1 MKNKVNYKLKSK
13 ILAAGLTQGK
23 LAEVIGITNQAMSNK
38 ITGKNDF
45 TQSEIS
51 EILSILKERGLEVT
65 YEDIF

>member
-13 ILAAGLTQGK
+13 ILAAELTQGK
-23 LAEVIGITNQAMSNK
+23 LAEMIGITNQAMSNK

-51 EILSILKERGLEVT
+51 EILDILRSKGIEVT